1 MRWPF
6 QSKKETDIRIF
17 RDPKTDEIT
26 LRLVGP
32 VCLPSSENHRSVAM
46 ETTRCAR
53 SLGKQAV
60 AGHPASQGE
69 PERVY
74 GGHRQQSIVSPELI
88 HFPVRLPTLLSRTI
102 LI

>member
-32 VCLPSSENHRSVAM
+32 ICLPSSENPILTFTV
-46 ETTRCAR
+46 TLDTK
-53 SLGKQAV
+53 LDAV
-60 AGHPASQGE
+60 AIQRLSEQLS
-69 PERVY
+69 Y
-74 GGHRQQSIVSPELI
+74 FTNSPRELE
-88 HFPVRLPTLLSRTI
+88 SAE
-102 LI
+102 